1 MKKNKLRKMIREELK
16 RLNRELAGD
25 TVSEDL
31 LQDPGIGSAEDLMTA
46 DPQDAPKRKETDKEK
61 IIRKW
66 LKAKENEKRDIIEK
80 ARLYAVFRCQYEQV
94 DLDGLPSIFKV
105 TPDNIREYM
114 DQDSYQ
120 EWSFW
125 NELVDLEM
133 HLGEVYVKNVFG
145 KAPIVYDAESYGDPE
160 HEDYTARVDFLKDQE
175 EVIELLIVYTDDEG
189 RKMIEGKVPWMAIT
203 DLEAWK
209 ERFRTFRPEKLEP
222 DQR

>member
-1 MKKNKLRKMIREELK
+1 MKRSKLRKMIREELK
-16 RLNRELAGD
+16 RLNQELQSGPVGEMDEEANPDALSGESL
-25 TVSEDL
+25 SEPVL
-31 LQDPGIGSAEDLMTA
+31 
-46 DPQDAPKRKETDKEK
+46 KETDKEK

-80 ARLYAVFRCQYEQV
+80 ARLYAVFRCQCERV
-94 DLDGLPSIFKV
+94 NLDGMPSVFKV

-125 NELVDLEM
+125 NEMVDLEM

-145 KAPIVYDAESYGDPE
+145 KSPIVYDTESYGDSE
-160 HEDYTARVDFLKDQE
+160 QEDYTARVNFLKDQE
-175 EVIELLIVYTDDEG
+175 EVVELLIVYTDDEG

-209 ERFRTFRPEKLEP
+209 SRFLTFRPEKPEP

>member
-1 MKKNKLRKMIREELK
+1 MIREELK
-16 RLNRELAGD
+16 RLTQEQAAGTMPEELQSDPIEETDGEVSHDAQSEGS
-25 TVSEDL
+25 VSEPE
-31 LQDPGIGSAEDLMTA
+31 Q
-46 DPQDAPKRKETDKEK
+46 KETDKEK

-80 ARLYAVFRCQYEQV
+80 ARLYAVFRCQCEQV
-94 DLDGLPSIFKV
+94 NLDGQPSIFKV

-145 KAPIVYDAESYGDPE
+145 KAPIVFDAESYGKSE
-160 HEDYTARVDFLKDQE
+160 QEDYTARVDFLKDQE
-175 EVIELLIVYTDDEG
+175 EVVELLIVYTDDEG
-189 RKMIEGKVPWMAIT
+189 RKLIEGKVPWMAIT
-203 DLEAWK
+203 DLETWK
-209 ERFRTFRPEKLEP
+209 ERFLTFRPEKPEP